1 MKSVCIVDDDSI
13 YVMLAKRLISLNR
26 LSDDVCEFSEGR
38 EAFQGLKLR
47 IDKGE
52 NLPDVIFLDV
62 NMPIWDGWDFL
73 DEFSKLEI
81 SKRPEIYI
89 VTSSTHSLDLEKA
102 ATYPIVSRCLTKP
115 LELDDLK
122 TILQGSI

>member
-13 YVMLAKRLISLNR
+13 YVMLAKRQISLNQ
-26 LSDDVCEFSEGR
+26 LSDDVSEFSDGR
-38 EAFQGLKLR
+38 EAYQGLKKR
-47 IDKGE
+47 IDNGE
-52 NLPDVIFLDV
+52 QIPDVIFLDV

-81 SKRPEIYI
+81 SNRPKIYI
-89 VTSSTHSLDLEKA
+89 VTSSSHSLDREKA

-122 TILQGSI
+122 TILRAY

>member
-38 EAFQGLKLR
+38 EAFQGLKQR

>member
-13 YVMLAKRLISLNR
+13 YVMLAKRQISLNQ
-26 LSDDVCEFSEGR
+26 LSHDVSEFSEGR
-38 EAFQGLKLR
+38 EAYQGLKKL
-47 IDKGE
+47 IDNGE
-52 NLPDVIFLDV
+52 QIPDVIFLDV

-89 VTSSTHSLDLEKA
+89 VTSSSHSLDREKA

-122 TILQGSI
+122 NILKA

>member
-13 YVMLAKRLISLNR
+13 YVMLAKRQISLNQ

-38 EAFQGLKLR
+38 EAYQELKKR
-47 IDKGE
+47 IDIGE
-52 NLPDVIFLDV
+52 QIPDVIFLDV

-81 SKRPEIYI
+81 SIRPEIYI
-89 VTSSTHSLDLEKA
+89 VTSSSHSLDREKA

-122 TILQGSI
+122 AILKA

>member
-38 EAFQGLKLR
+38 EAFQGLKQR

-52 NLPDVIFLDV
+52 HLPDVIFLDV

>member
-52 NLPDVIFLDV
+52 HLPDVIFLDV

-115 LELDDLK
+115 LELEDLK

>member
-13 YVMLAKRLISLNR
+13 YVMLAKRQISLNQ

-38 EAFQGLKLR
+38 EAYQELKKR
-47 IDKGE
+47 IDNGE
-52 NLPDVIFLDV
+52 QIPDVIFLDV

-81 SKRPEIYI
+81 SIRPEIYI
-89 VTSSTHSLDLEKA
+89 VTSSSHSLDREKA

-122 TILQGSI
+122 AILKA

>member
-13 YVMLAKRLISLNR
+13 YVMLAKRQISLNQ
-26 LSDDVCEFSEGR
+26 LSDDVSEFSDGR
-38 EAFQGLKLR
+38 EAYQVLKKR
-47 IDKGE
+47 IDNGE
-52 NLPDVIFLDV
+52 QIPDVIFLDV

-89 VTSSTHSLDLEKA
+89 VTSSSHSLDREKA

-122 TILQGSI
+122 TILKA

>member
-52 NLPDVIFLDV
+52 HLPDVIFLDV

-89 VTSSTHSLDLEKA
+89 VTSSTQSLDLEKA

-115 LELDDLK
+115 LELEDLK

>member
-52 NLPDVIFLDV
+52 HLPDVIFLDV

>member
-52 NLPDVIFLDV
+52 HLPDVIFLDV

-73 DEFSKLEI
+73 YEFSKLEI